1 AVIVTTA
8 VNILR
13 QLTFEPLVEDKNVKH
28 EQRKSLQAIDDFDIA
43 TSTRII
49 LQTKRRFWEDAK
61 YNIQGGFSKTNLPI
75 GKIYYVKPDPEYVE
89 STKQGII
96 LVYTLKNDAL
106 IFGSLTK
113 EQVKLEAIEQIAEF
127 HPEIKEEDM
136 IEKYF
141 VHGWSNQPSY
151 RGCVAFLKANQFNNV
166 RTLWEPMG
174 NVHFAGDALS
184 FSAGWIQG
192 ALESGLKASYQVYAR
207 GKKRTTRKY

>member
-1 AVIVTTA
+1 

-28 EQRKSLQAIDDFDIA
+28 EQRKSLQAIDDFNIA
-43 TSTRII
+43 TSTKII

-75 GKIYYVKPDPEYVE
+75 CKIYYVKPDPEYVE

-96 LVYTLKNDAL
+96 LVYTLKNEAL

-113 EQVKLEAIEQIAEF
+113 EQVELEAIEQISEF

-141 VHGWSNQPSY
+141 VHAWSNQPSY
-151 RGCVAFLKANQFNNV
+151 RGSGAFLKANQFNNV
-166 RTLWEPMG
+166 R
-174 NVHFAGDALS
+174 
-184 FSAGWIQG
+184 
-192 ALESGLKASYQVYAR
+192 
-207 GKKRTTRKY
+207 